1 MKRHLQPATYLM
13 ASARNG
19 TLYVGVTSNLVQR
32 IWQHR
37 EGAIEGFTRQH
48 GIKTLVWYELHATME
63 SAITREKLIKAWK
76 RDWKLSLIESDNPNW
91 RDLWPDI
98 VDGQVGDADD

>member
-1 MKRHLQPATYLM
+1 MKRHLQPATYMM

-48 GIKTLVWYELHATME
+48 SIKTLVWYELHDEMHG
-63 SAITREKLIKAWK
+63 AIAREKNMKEWKRAWK
-76 RDWKLSLIESDNPNW
+76 IALIEKGNPSW
-91 RDLWPDI
+91 RDLFDEI
-98 VDGQVGDADD
+98 I